1 MRAVVIAS
9 LMLLAACRFH
19 GLDRDVERLNALGE
33 VSGRVTVAGDDEGPV
48 VVALIAVPSR
58 PWEATRLVRALVLEG
73 GGGSFRFSVER
84 GRYRVIAFEDADRDD
99 RVSEGERSAAS
110 DLMQIGRR
118 EFVDDV
124 RLHIA
129 AVSNVPLMGKRLVDE
144 RRFVVGEIAE
154 LDHERFG
161 AAAGE
166 MSAWRPR
173 EMVARHQPGLYFL
186 EPYDPDKLPVLF
198 IHGLGGYGQ
207 QFAPLIDALDRER
220 FQPWVFTYPS
230 GMRVGH
236 SAELLEAAIREAYV
250 DTDAAHLCVV
260 AHSVGGLVTRHAL
273 GHHLRERDESLV
285 RGLTTIGS
293 PWSGLSAVAAGVRMA
308 PEVVPAWY
316 DLVPDQGFV
325 RSLYRVPLP
334 PRMPFVLLFSYRE
347 GSVGDGVV
355 PVSSQLRR
363 EAQEEATTMRGV
375 EATHPGALE
384 HPVVLRYVRRSLAL
398 CAANEPPAAEEPAE

>member
-1 MRAVVIAS
+1 MRAIIAG
-9 LMLLAACRFH
+9 LLLLAACRFH
-19 GLDRDVERLNALGE
+19 ALDRDVEELNALGGIGGQISVVGE
-33 VSGRVTVAGDDEGPV
+33 AEHPI
-48 VVALIAVPSR
+48 VVALIAVPAR
-58 PWEATRLVRALVLEG
+58 PWEATRLMRAIVLEEG
-73 GGGSFRFSVER
+73 GDFRFAVEH

-110 DLMQIGRR
+110 ELLQIGRR
-118 EFVDDV
+118 EFVDDL

-129 AVSNVPLMGKRLVDE
+129 RVSDVPLMGKRLVDE
-144 RRFVVGEIAE
+144 RQFVVGEVEE
-154 LDHERFG
+154 LGHERFG
-161 AAAGE
+161 AQAGE

-173 EMVARHQPGLYFL
+173 DMVARHQPGLYFL
-186 EPYDPDKLPVLF
+186 EPYDPERIPVVF
-198 IHGLGGYGQ
+198 VHGLGGYGQ
-207 QFAPLIDALDRER
+207 QFTALVEALDRER

-236 SAELLEAAIREAYV
+236 SADLLEAAIREAHV
-250 DTDAAHLCVV
+250 DTDAEHLCVV

-273 GHHLRERDESLV
+273 GHHLRERDEPLI

-293 PWSGLSAVAAGVRMA
+293 PFGGLRAVAAGVRMA

-334 PRMPFVLLFSYRE
+334 ARMPYVLLFSYQD
-347 GSVGDGVV
+347 GAVGDGVV
-355 PVSSQLRR
+355 AVSSQLRR
-363 EAQEEATTMRGV
+363 EAQEEASTIRGV

-398 CAANEPPAAEEPAE
+398 CAANEPPS